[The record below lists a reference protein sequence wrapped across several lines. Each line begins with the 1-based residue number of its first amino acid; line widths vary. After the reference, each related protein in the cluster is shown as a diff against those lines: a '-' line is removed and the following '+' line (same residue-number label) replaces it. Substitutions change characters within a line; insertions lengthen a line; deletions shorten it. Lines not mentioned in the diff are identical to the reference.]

1 MNISLVWSTPNA
13 ESVIAYCARVSNP
26 KNQDNPDIA
35 KLIRYCINKAHWSIF
50 EMATMCIEVKT
61 SRGIAPQILRHRSF
75 SFQEFSQRYAA
86 VDTSGI
92 EIYAAR
98 RAGATNRQSSI
109 DDLPVEI
116 QEEWQRR
123 QVDNWRYAFEHYT
136 WALNNNIA
144 TECARFVLPLG
155 TETRLYMSGSVRSWI
170 HYITLRSDEHTQKE
184 HRDIALAIRDIFV
197 EQFPVTGKALGWL
210 S

>member
-1 MNISLVWSTPNA
+1 MKVELVSVTPNPDQT
-13 ESVIAYCARVSNP
+13 IIYIARVSSQNQTNP
-26 KNQDNPDIA
+26 NITRLTRY
-35 KLIRYCINKAHWSIF
+35 LIDKKHWSPF
-50 EMATMCIEVKT
+50 EHAFLTVEVKT

-86 VDTSGI
+86 VDASGI

-123 QVDNWRYAFEHYT
+123 QMDNWRYAFEHYT
-136 WALNNNIA
+136 WALSNNIA

-170 HYITLRSDEHTQKE
+170 HYIALRAAEDVQKE

-197 EQFPVTGKALGWL
+197 EQFPVTGRALGWL
-210 S
+210 D